1 MLSDMSVAEHFDY
14 TALEAGLP
22 GVFGSPADAGRI
34 ELIVRRPA
42 EGERETLDEGTLDLT
57 EGLVGDNWLE
67 RGSKSMPDGSANPKA
82 QLTVMNV
89 RVAALVAG
97 TPDRI
102 ALAGDQL
109 FVDLDLR
116 AANLPPGTR
125 LSVGSA
131 VIEVSEIP
139 HLGCQKFMARFGK
152 DAHRFVSS
160 KENRWLNLRGINA
173 FVVEPG
179 SVRTGDAVHKLPT

>member
-1 MLSDMSVAEHFDY
+1 MSVAEPLDY
-14 TALEAGLP
+14 PALEAGLP
-22 GVFGSPADAGRI
+22 HVLRSPADHGRV

-42 EGERETLDEGTLDLT
+42 VGERETLEEGVLDLI

-67 RGSKSMPDGSANPKA
+67 RGSTSMPDGSANPKA
-82 QLTVMNV
+82 QLTLMNA

-97 TPDRI
+97 DAGRVP
-102 ALAGDQL
+102 LAGDQL

-116 AANLPPGTR
+116 AANVPPGTR
-125 LSVGSA
+125 LALGSA
-131 VIEVSEIP
+131 VVEVSEVP

-160 KENRWLNLRGINA
+160 KQNRELNLRGVNA
-173 FVVEPG
+173 FVVQAG
-179 SVRTGDAVHKLPT
+179 TVRAGDVVRKL

>member
-1 MLSDMSVAEHFDY
+1 MLSGMSVAEHFDY
-14 TALEAGLP
+14 ATLEAGLP
-22 GVFGSPADAGRI
+22 RVFASPADEGRV

-42 EGERETLDEGTLDLT
+42 EGERETLDEGKLDLT

-67 RGSKSMPDGSANPKA
+67 RGSTSMPDGSANPKA
-82 QLTVMNV
+82 QLTVMNA

-97 TPDRI
+97 SSERVP
-102 ALAGDQL
+102 LAGDQL

-125 LSVGSA
+125 LSVGTA
-131 VIEVSEIP
+131 VIEVSEVP

-160 KENRWLNLRGINA
+160 KENRALNLRGINA

-179 SVRTGDAVHKLPT
+179 TVRTGDSVHKLY

>member
-1 MLSDMSVAEHFDY
+1 MSVAEHFDY
-14 TALEAGLP
+14 ATLEAGLSE
-22 GVFGSPADAGRI
+22 VFASPADDGRV

-42 EGERETLDEGTLDLT
+42 VGERELLDEGALDLI

-67 RGSKSMPDGSANPKA
+67 RGSNSTPDGAANPKA

-97 TPDRI
+97 SADRVP
-102 ALAGDQL
+102 LAGDQL

-125 LSVGSA
+125 LAIGDA
-131 VIEVSEIP
+131 VIEVSEVP
-139 HLGCQKFMARFGK
+139 HLGCVKFMARFGK

-160 KENRWLNLRGINA
+160 RENRALNLRGVNA
-173 FVVEPG
+173 FVIEPG
-179 SVRTGDAVHKLPT
+179 RVRAGDSVHKLAA

>member
-1 MLSDMSVAEHFDY
+1 MLSTMSVAEHFALA
-14 TALEAGLP
+14 TLEAGLP
-22 GVFGSPADAGRI
+22 AVFESPADGGRV

-42 EGERETLDEGTLDLT
+42 QGERELLEEATLDLT

-82 QLTVMNV
+82 QLTLMNA

-97 TPDRI
+97 SSDRI
-102 ALAGDQL
+102 PLAGDQL
-109 FVDLDLR
+109 FVDFDLR

-125 LSVGSA
+125 LSIGGA
-131 VIEVSEIP
+131 VIEVSEVP
-139 HLGCQKFMARFGK
+139 HLGCEKFMARFGK

-160 KENRWLNLRGINA
+160 KENRALNLRGVNA
-173 FVVEPG
+173 FVVTPG
-179 SVRTGDAVHKLPT
+179 RVRSGDSVLKLPA

>member
-1 MLSDMSVAEHFDY
+1 MSEALHFDY
-14 TALEAGLP
+14 PTLEAGLP
-22 GVFGSPADAGRI
+22 GVLASPADGGRV

-42 EGERETLDEGTLDLT
+42 TGERETLAEGALDLT
-57 EGLVGDNWLE
+57 EGLVGDNWLV
-67 RGSKSMPDGSANPKA
+67 RGSTSMPDGSANPRA
-82 QLTVMNV
+82 QLTVMNA

-97 TPDRI
+97 GAERVP
-102 ALAGDQL
+102 LAGDQL

-125 LSVGSA
+125 LSIGGA
-131 VIEVSEIP
+131 VIEVSEVP

-160 KENRWLNLRGINA
+160 KENRALNLRGINA
-173 FVVEPG
+173 FVVKPG
-179 SVRTGDAVHKLPT
+179 TVRTGDAVHKLPA